1 MERHTMSMADTPLQ
15 DRLTSAA
22 SHAGTAIR
30 YSFYLGGAFVFALV
44 GIGVSYVW
52 FNRVQQIDTLPAFRL
67 AASQLTRLSAS
78 GHVVTGGRLGRVEVL
93 QYGQLHSRNVDLT
106 AVLVMPKKGTFM
118 ATEAGQLLRDVRSL
132 RPMRA
137 VYMPNYYDLETR
149 FGEMRAADMRVQ
161 ADGRWKL
168 CLSFLSRFD
177 TASVYLAGW
186 YCDASGAKPSAEA
199 LACALDRLV
208 LDKPLATKDADT
220 FIRARMARSATCSA
234 VPVSQTVDTRSRTSK
249 NSPARWS
256 MPSARRY

>member
-1 MERHTMSMADTPLQ
+1 MSMATPPFQ
-15 DRLTSAA
+15 DRLSSAA

-30 YSFYLGGAFVFALV
+30 YAFYLGGAFVFAV
-44 GIGVSYVW
+44 IGIAISYVW
-52 FNRVQQIDTLPAFRL
+52 FNRVKQIDTLPAFRL
-67 AASQLTRLSAS
+67 AASQLSRLPAS

-93 QYGQLHSRNVDLT
+93 QYGRLHSRDIDLT
-106 AVLVMPKKGTFM
+106 AVMVMPKVGTFM

-137 VYMPNYYDLETR
+137 VHIKNYYDLDTR
-149 FGEMRAADMRVQ
+149 FGDMRAADMRVE

-177 TASVYLAGW
+177 TTSLYLAGW
-186 YCDASGAKPSAEA
+186 YCDASGAKPSADV

-208 LDKPLATKDADT
+208 LDKPLASKEADA
-220 FIRARMARSATCSA
+220 FVRAHMARPANCSA
-234 VPVSQTVDTRSRTSK
+234 VPVSQTVDTRSRGSRG
-249 NSPARWS
+249 SPARWS